1 MKPLEGVE
9 IRRMTTANLDRV
21 LAIARNLPLAPHWP
35 NSAWLNA
42 ITPEST
48 PRRIALVIGASG
60 AGPRPG
66 PILGFA
72 VASLLPPQA
81 ELETIAVAPESQQLG
96 LGERIFQALAAEL
109 KAAGVSELQLEVR
122 ASNHPALAFY
132 RALGFVKTSLRPS
145 YYADP
150 IEDAVLMHLPLAWSL
165 LWPPDHP
172 P

>member
-1 MKPLEGVE
+1 MC
-9 IRRMTTANLDRV
+9 IRD
-21 LAIARNLPLAPHWP
+21 
-35 NSAWLNA
+35 
-42 ITPEST
+42 
-48 PRRIALVIGASG
+48 
-60 AGPRPG
+60 RPG

-150 IEDAVLMHLPLAWSL
+150 IEDAVLMHLPLA
-165 LWPPDHP
+165 
-172 P
+172 

>member
-42 ITPEST
+42 INPEST
-48 PRRIALVIGASG
+48 PRRIALVA
-60 AGPRPG
+60 ADPQPG
-66 PILGFA
+66 SILGFA